1 MSHLTGVNAP
11 VGDAGATTAG
21 PGRGVVPLRPL
32 QAGEILDG
40 AVTAMRAHPG
50 VMLGLSALVVALGQ
64 AIAIPLDYLYLR
76 FLAGLVNGDTTLGS
90 GTGINDLSLLRPG
103 VLLNALIVSLLVGL
117 LTTAVAR
124 AALGRSV
131 TLGEVWTQTRPRL
144 PRLLGLSLVIF
155 VALFGL
161 LAVGM
166 IPGLLLAAAD
176 SPAAP
181 LVLLLGLGGAA
192 ALVVNRW
199 VSWSLAAAALVLE
212 NQPVRK
218 ALKRSSTLVKGG
230 WWRVLGVSLL
240 ALLVAELVA
249 LVLSV
254 VEQVVVGSN
263 LSPVSD
269 NGDGTY
275 SGHHVALV
283 YVFLGALFSAGI
295 QAVVSPFTASVMALQ
310 YVDRRMRREGLDIQL
325 AMSARA
331 RRDGAAAAVSG
342 AAGTPGAAGAAT
354 AAAGGGQGKGMEP
367 RLEPGLA
374 NGLAP
379 GPGPEPGNGPAA

>member
-1 MSHLTGVNAP
+1 MSQLTGVNAP
-11 VGDAGATTAG
+11 VGDPGTAYTPAGL
-21 PGRGVVPLRPL
+21 GRGVVPLRPL

-40 AVTAMRAHPG
+40 AVTAMRTYPG
-50 VMLGLSALVVALGQ
+50 VILGLSALVVALGQ
-64 AIAIPLDYLYLR
+64 AVAIPLDYLYLH
-76 FLAGLVNGDTTLGS
+76 FLAGLVNGNTTLGS
-90 GTGINDLSLLRPG
+90 GTGINDLALLRPG

-124 AALGRSV
+124 AVLGRPV
-131 TLGEVWTQTRPRL
+131 TLGEVWAQTRPRL

-155 VALFGL
+155 IVLFGV
-161 LAVGM
+161 LALGM
-166 IPGLLLAAAD
+166 LPGLLLAAAG
-176 SPAAP
+176 SPAAA

-192 ALVVNRW
+192 ALAVNRW
-199 VSWSLAAAALVLE
+199 VAWSLAAAALVLE
-212 NQPVRK
+212 DQPVRR

-240 ALLVAELVA
+240 GLLVAEMVA
-249 LVLSV
+249 LVFSV
-254 VEQVVVGSN
+254 VQQVVVGSN

-275 SGHHVALV
+275 SGHHVSLM

-295 QAVVSPFTASVMALQ
+295 QAVVSPFAASVMALQ

-331 RRDGAAAAVSG
+331 RRDGSAG
-342 AAGTPGAAGAAT
+342 AAGTAAGAGAVGT
-354 AAAGGGQGKGMEP
+354 
-367 RLEPGLA
+367 
-374 NGLAP
+374 AP
-379 GPGPEPGNGPAA
+379 GGGPEPGNGPAA